1 MWGGLRRPKGP
12 LQVTCVLAATVVV
25 AAFSISPT
33 YAQTAR
39 NRWFPEKQNF
49 GAIVERLN
57 ANTVTIVSGNLN
69 GAYLSIAA
77 DLTAVLDDGDDF
89 RVLPIM
95 GKDGV
100 QNIRDVRFLKGV
112 DLGIT
117 QTNLLNAARRGNELG
132 PLDGRIVYIARLFS
146 EELHLVVRADS
157 GITSIEQLAGKTV
170 NFGGAGSGTQWSTR
184 DIFSRLNVKAEE
196 VNLRQADAIEK
207 LKASEIAGSALIA
220 AKPATAMARLKA
232 DEGLRFL
239 PMSFA
244 KQLHDDY
251 LPGVL
256 TSADYPGVVPAGEEV
271 ETVAVGAVLIAYN
284 WQKGSEP
291 YRRLEDFVGR
301 FFSKFSEFKQPP
313 RHPKWQETNFAAAL
327 PGWARFQPAEDWL
340 ARNREVLTAR
350 SQFNEF
356 LSSRNGG
363 AAIATQE
370 ERERLFLEFVKWSQ
384 GR

>member
-12 LQVTCVLAATVVV
+12 LQVTCVLAAMAVV

-39 NRWFPEKQNF
+39 TRWFPEKQNF
-49 GAIVERLN
+49 GANVERLN
-57 ANTVTIVSGNLN
+57 ANTVTIVSGSLN
-69 GAYLSIAA
+69 GTYLSIAA
-77 DLTAVLDDGDDF
+77 DLSAVLNEGDDF
-89 RVLPIM
+89 RLMPIM

-117 QTNLLNAARRGNELG
+117 QINLLNTFRRNNELG

-157 GITSIEQLAGKTV
+157 GITSIEQLAGKKV
-170 NFGGAGSGTQWSTR
+170 NFGGAGTGTQWSTR

-196 VNLRQADAIEK
+196 VNLGQADAIEK
-207 LKASEIAGSALIA
+207 LKTGEIAGSAFIA

-239 PMSFA
+239 PVSFS
-244 KQLHDDY
+244 KPLHEDY

-256 TSADYPGVVPAGEEV
+256 TSSDYPGAVPAGEEV
-271 ETVAVGAVLIAYN
+271 
-284 WQKGSEP
+284 
-291 YRRLEDFVGR
+291 
-301 FFSKFSEFKQPP
+301 
-313 RHPKWQETNFAAAL
+313 
-327 PGWARFQPAEDWL
+327 
-340 ARNREVLTAR
+340 
-350 SQFNEF
+350 
-356 LSSRNGG
+356 
-363 AAIATQE
+363 
-370 ERERLFLEFVKWSQ
+370 
-384 GR
+384 